1 VVFDEGTGG
10 RLNLA
15 MKFKGKSH
23 PAPELFS
30 TDRMLA
36 FSDGLM
42 AFAATLLI
50 VGIHIPTASE
60 LSGPGGLLGLL
71 GQAWPS
77 YFSFFISFIL
87 ITLIWF
93 NHHEMF
99 QHIKQADH
107 TLFLMNA
114 FLLMDIVL
122 IPVAAGMLGE
132 CLLLSPENARTAAVI
147 YGLVLMVGG
156 IPFNL
161 IWWHALKN
169 PRLLASKKSK
179 GELKIIGRHFAR
191 GPFLYAFATALAFWN
206 VWGSLLFYSAL
217 IALYIAPIKM
227 FLHSRKR

>member
-1 VVFDEGTGG
+1 ME
-10 RLNLA
+10 LKA
-15 MKFKGKSH
+15 KSH
-23 PAPELFS
+23 PIPDVFAV
-30 TDRMLA
+30 DRMLA

-50 VGIHIPTASE
+50 VGIHIPTASD
-60 LSGPGGLLGLL
+60 LAGPGGLLRQL

-87 ITLIWF
+87 ITLIWY
-93 NHHEMF
+93 NHHAMF
-99 QHIKQADH
+99 RQIKRADYA
-107 TLFLMNA
+107 LFLMNA

-169 PRLLASKKSK
+169 PRLLASKKSE
-179 GELKIIGRHFAR
+179 GELRIIGRHFVR
-191 GPFLYAFATALAFWN
+191 GPFLYACATALAFWN

-217 IALYIAPIKM
+217 IALYIAPIKA
-227 FLHSRKR
+227 FLHSRKG